1 MTPIVRATRKEE
13 KMSGGHFDYKQYYI
27 CDIADSIEEY
37 LTGRELEECDIEEYL
52 KDFWEP
58 LSKKEEAW
66 VRRNKRTLPNRYGYS
81 KETIR
86 EFKKGLNILRKAV
99 VYAQRID
106 WLLSGDDGEDSFHE
120 RLKECLTEVIAK

>member
-1 MTPIVRATRKEE
+1 MTQIARATRKEE

-52 KDFWEP
+52 KNFGEP
-58 LSKKEEAW
+58 LSKKKEAW
-66 VRRNKRTLPNRYGYS
+66 VRRNKRTLPNQYEYS

-99 VYAQRID
+99 IYAQRID
-106 WLLSGDDGEDSFHE
+106 WLLSGDDGEESFHKH
-120 RLKECLTEVIAK
+120 LKKYLAVLEK